1 MLQFST
7 TTRVFVH
14 RFDTDMRKSFDGLHA
29 IVKNTFGLNVLD
41 GDLFVFFNRSGD
53 RCKILLWDRDGL
65 VVWAKRLERG
75 SFQRPTSTQDET
87 VIEVDA
93 TTLALILS
101 GIELQSA
108 YVKPD
113 DKSAGV
119 IPVPVPPAAIEGGK
133 YDVSIHAAVVTFK
146 YGFHL
151 PTYREQELFSMFGWF
166 PNRSTL
172 NDLMNQSCELIV
184 PLYEQFRTMI
194 MRDNIV
200 MGDDTQ
206 VKLLTRG
213 ALDEVDLER
222 LGKRRAKQRKNGGS
236 MADSAAGEKFD
247 SHGSVNSYVWCYRGL
262 DDKYPYNI
270 FDWSLTRQHATVG
283 RHLID
288 FRGTLCGDAFGGNTR
303 ISVASDGRVAFSACN
318 VHARR
323 EFVRA
328 EKDEPELV
336 AQALS
341 FYRQLYAI
349 EERGR
354 SLSAADRLAL
364 RQSESVLIWQR
375 MGHWSGLQIYLSDGR
390 LPIDNS
396 ATELTIR
403 PWAIG
408 RKNWMFLGHPSAAV
422 SRLQLYSIVSSAARH
437 QLVLPDFLE
446 DVLARLSVARSSSP
460 AELEL
465 DSELLL
471 SLLPDR
477 WAASH
482 SQSVCVGRR
491 QEQAERS
498 ETTRAKRALGWYAL
512 LQHRQTSRCAYAER
526 RLPQGVRH
534 EAAALAA
541 PILPCRYRALTTLP
555 ARVATIGLSPAPRM
569 ALVYGY
575 LAPRPCAAESHRF
588 RPIPRPCSRHRGASE
603 SFATGMGGP
612 PS

>member
-1 MLQFST
+1 
-7 TTRVFVH
+7 
-14 RFDTDMRKSFDGLHA
+14 
-29 IVKNTFGLNVLD
+29 
-41 GDLFVFFNRSGD
+41 
-53 RCKILLWDRDGL
+53 
-65 VVWAKRLERG
+65 
-75 SFQRPTSTQDET
+75 
-87 VIEVDA
+87 VI
-93 TTLALILS
+93 S
-101 GIELQSA
+101 
-108 YVKPD
+108 
-113 DKSAGV
+113 
-119 IPVPVPPAAIEGGK
+119 VPVPPAVIEGGK
-133 YDVSIHAAVVTFK
+133 YDVSIYAAVVTFK

-375 MGHWSGLQIYLSDGR
+375 MGHWLEQLPLHRILPKSLFGQAVGYLRNQWSGLQIYLSDGR

-437 QLVLPDFLE
+437 QLVLPDYLE

-482 SQSVCVGRR
+482 PESVCVGRR
-491 QEQAERS
+491 EEQAERS
-498 ETTRAKRALGWYAL
+498 ETTRAKRA
-512 LQHRQTSRCAYAER
+512 RR
-526 RLPQGVRH
+526 RL
-534 EAAALAA
+534 AATA
-541 PILPCRYRALTTLP
+541 
-555 ARVATIGLSPAPRM
+555 
-569 ALVYGY
+569 
-575 LAPRPCAAESHRF
+575 
-588 RPIPRPCSRHRGASE
+588 
-603 SFATGMGGP
+603 
-612 PS
+612 